1 MRVPG
6 KFMSVDHADGNL
18 VVGVGGKPI
27 AVPEMRADRGRKS
40 ADKAMYL
47 FLCRAVAG
55 CRVVARQSRQILS
68 KAMARGKA
76 VVPGLVQVAQWS
88 PAIPAAHVFARRRKP
103 RAFAIGFEE
112 AVFVERGIE
121 CVVPVELFA
130 QRSIQQGN
138 IAVAKLRQ
146 RRRACGF
153 VVGGCETF
161 ARLDQR
167 SGGNGR
173 AGLQKCS
180 ARLSHHGASSGSSRV

>member
-40 ADKAMYL
+40 RDQPMHLLLRFAIP
-47 FLCRAVAG
+47 G
-55 CRVVARQSRQILS
+55 CRIIARQSREILP

-103 RAFAIGFEE
+103 RAKTWA
-112 AVFVERGIE
+112 AGI
-121 CVVPVELFA
+121 
-130 QRSIQQGN
+130 
-138 IAVAKLRQ
+138 
-146 RRRACGF
+146 
-153 VVGGCETF
+153 
-161 ARLDQR
+161 
-167 SGGNGR
+167 
-173 AGLQKCS
+173 AGL
-180 ARLSHHGASSGSSRV
+180 H